1 MNEAVFL
8 GRAGRRKVQTAL
20 FVLASPI
27 AWGAPMADAP
37 ELSPAEKVVLL
48 SPNGARGF
56 AAIKATLLLLLTK
69 GVLRIEE
76 STQYGLLR
84 TKTVAHL
91 RIANEPKAPPPEV
104 GVLID
109 IIRDAQA
116 AGGRIKDVL
125 ALANKKFLNGCP
137 KYIVDIIQ
145 PALIARGLLT
155 KKKTLFIYTFHL
167 TPEGEALHSKLKSDL
182 YRANDIPKLLKSDPA
197 QAAAVAAAIG
207 TTIFLSDKLPQH
219 FKALSDAMR
228 AQGSTYM
235 PIPDSGNSSGFDL
248 SSFDL
253 GSFDFASFD
262 AGGFDTGMASFD
274 AGFSDAGG
282 GGGDSGGGA
291 DSSS

>member
-1 MNEAVFL
+1 
-8 GRAGRRKVQTAL
+8 
-20 FVLASPI
+20 
-27 AWGAPMADAP
+27 MADATP

-48 SPNGARGF
+48 APNRASGY

-76 STQYGLLR
+76 TTEPGLLW

-91 RIANEPKAPPPEV
+91 RIANEPNNAPPEV

-109 IIRDAQA
+109 IIREAQA
-116 AGGRIKDVL
+116 AGGKIKDVL

-145 PALIARGLLT
+145 PALVARGLLT
-155 KKKTLFIYTFHL
+155 KKKTLFVYTFHL
-167 TPEGEALHSKLKSDL
+167 TPEGEALQSKLKSDL

-207 TTIFLSDKLPQH
+207 TTLFLSQKLPQH

-228 AQGSTYM
+228 AQGNTFM
-235 PIPDSGNSSGFDL
+235 PVPDSGSGGGFDL
-248 SSFDL
+248 SSFDI
-253 GSFDFASFD
+253 GSFDFASFN
-262 AGGFDTGMASFD
+262 AGGFD

-282 GGGDSGGGA
+282 GDGGGGGGA

>member
-1 MNEAVFL
+1 
-8 GRAGRRKVQTAL
+8 
-20 FVLASPI
+20 
-27 AWGAPMADAP
+27 MADVAT

-48 SPNGARGF
+48 APNRARGY
-56 AAIKATLLLLLTK
+56 AAIKATLLLLLAK

-76 STQYGLLR
+76 ATQYGLLR

-91 RIANEPKAPPPEV
+91 RIANEPKNPPPEV
-104 GVLID
+104 GTLID

-116 AGGRIKDVL
+116 AGGKIKDVL
-125 ALANKKFLNGCP
+125 ALANKKFLTGCP
-137 KYIVDIIQ
+137 KYIVDIVQ

-155 KKKTLFIYTFHL
+155 KKKTLFVYTFHL
-167 TPEGEALHSKLKSDL
+167 TPEGEALQSTLKSDL

-207 TTIFLSDKLPQH
+207 TTLFLSDKLPKH
-219 FKALSDAMR
+219 FKPLSEAMR
-228 AQGSTYM
+228 AQGSSFM
-235 PIPDSGNSSGFDL
+235 PVPDSGGGGFDL

-253 GSFDFASFD
+253 GSFNFSSFD
-262 AGGFDTGMASFD
+262 AGSFDAGMASFD

-282 GGGDSGGGA
+282 GGDSGGGGA

>member
-1 MNEAVFL
+1 
-8 GRAGRRKVQTAL
+8 
-20 FVLASPI
+20 
-27 AWGAPMADAP
+27 MADIAA

-48 SPNGARGF
+48 APNGARGY
-56 AAIKATLLLLLTK
+56 AAIKATLMLLLTK

-76 STQYGLLR
+76 TTEAGLLR
-84 TKTVAHL
+84 TKKVAHL
-91 RIANEPKAPPPEV
+91 RIASEPKNPPPEV

-125 ALANKKFLNGCP
+125 ALVNKKFLNGCP

-155 KKKTLFIYTFHL
+155 RKKTLFIVIHHL
-167 TPEGEALHSKLKSDL
+167 TPEGEALQAKLKSDF
-182 YRANDIPKLLKSDPA
+182 YRAKDIPKLLKSDPA

-228 AQGSTYM
+228 AQGSTFM
-235 PIPDSGNSSGFDL
+235 PIPDSGGGGGFDL
-248 SSFDL
+248 GSFDL

-262 AGGFDTGMASFD
+262 AGSFDSGMASFD

-282 GGGDSGGGA
+282 GDSGGGA